1 MKQVVI
7 ATVSA
12 GVLAAS
18 ALSLAATAA
27 AVPTGGASAADTAM
41 MLMRQGYNVAF
52 NGATAMP
59 LSRCNDRRARADA
72 KRSNGVH
79 HRLPRHRVPVEQ
91 QLGRSRYGGDY
102 IGLARR

>member
-12 GVLAAS
+12 GVLAAA

-59 LSRCNDRRARADA
+59 LSRCNVI
-72 KRSNGVH
+72 GVH
-79 HRLPRHRVPVEQ
+79 
-91 QLGRSRYGGDY
+91 
-102 IGLARR
+102 GLTPSDPTEFTTVYLDIACPSSNN